1 VIMSTYTRAVSMFF
15 AEPLATSAVVS
26 EDMTPLCDTESETKT
41 TELVLRMLCTL
52 FNMVV
57 PEY

>member
-1 VIMSTYTRAVSMFF
+1 MFF